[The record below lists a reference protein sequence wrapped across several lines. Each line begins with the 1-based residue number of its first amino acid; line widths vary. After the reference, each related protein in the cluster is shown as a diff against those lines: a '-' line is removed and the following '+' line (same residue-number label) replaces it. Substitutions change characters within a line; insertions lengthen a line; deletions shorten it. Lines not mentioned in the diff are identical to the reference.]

1 MIYRCSWPTTLWD
14 VKWLPLALKK
24 LEILK
29 CSYLISFLVCCL
41 NVLEELVFDGCSWPS
56 AFLRCEMAATST
68 KKASYLPMFW
78 LDLLS
83 TLLALRLRR
92 ISDWWMLM
100 VYYILRCEMSII
112 ITEKAWDWQM
122 FRLDLLSTLL
132 AQRLVRTSDLW
143 MLMAY
148 YILRCEMAAISTEK
162 ACD

>member
-1 MIYRCSWPTTLWD
+1 
-14 VKWLPLALKK
+14 
-24 LEILK
+24 
-29 CSYLISFLVCCL
+29 
-41 NVLEELVFDGCSWPS
+41 
-56 AFLRCEMAATST
+56 
-68 KKASYLPMFW
+68 
-78 LDLLS
+78 
-83 TLLALRLRR
+83 
-92 ISDWWMLM
+92 MLM